1 MIRAA
6 VAGVAGRMGTRI
18 AQLIGQAEGLKL
30 SGGFEYPAHPSVE
43 RDLSQVI
50 GGSPTGMPVH
60 GSIHDV
66 LDTADVIIDFTS
78 ATVSLEH
85 LRIASRAGKAMVI
98 GSTGFTGEQLE
109 EARQLAGTVPCV
121 LTPNMSMGV
130 NIVFKVV
137 ADVARML
144 GDDFDVEILE
154 AHHRFK
160 KDAPSGTAVK
170 LAEVVAQALERNL
183 GETAVYERHGI
194 IGERTPKEIGLQTL
208 RGGDIVGEHTVMF
221 AGLGERIEITH
232 RAHNR
237 DNFARGAVRA
247 AQWVVGKTPRLYDMH
262 HVLGIQQAN
271 H

>member
-18 AQLIGQAEGLKL
+18 AQIIGQTEGLKL
-30 SGGFEYPAHPSVE
+30 SGGFEYSAHPSVGS
-43 RDLSQVI
+43 DLAQVI
-50 GGSPTGMPVH
+50 GGSPAGMPVNS
-60 GSIHDV
+60 SIHDV
-66 LDTADVIIDFTS
+66 LDGVDVIIDFTN

-85 LRIASRAGKAMVI
+85 LRIASKAGKAMVI
-98 GSTGFTGEQLE
+98 GSTGFTGEQLQ
-109 EARQLAGTVPCV
+109 EARELAHTVPCV

-137 ADVARML
+137 ENVARML
-144 GDDFDVEILE
+144 GDDFDVEIVE

-160 KDAPSGTAVK
+160 KDAPSGTAIK
-170 LAEVVAQALERNL
+170 LAEVIAQALGRDLEKT
-183 GETAVYERHGI
+183 GVYERHGI

-247 AQWVVGKTPRLYDMH
+247 AQWVVGKTPQLYDMH
-262 HVLGIQQAN
+262 DVLGIR
-271 H
+271 